1 MTNVLPMHSNTDPD
15 PDVVAYTLQVALA
28 LVPGLSTEQA
38 KQIEDD
44 VKNKYGGRRFYI
56 PKGAKRATPEQRA
69 ALYKDGLS
77 TMATADIAKKHQ
89 VSRATIYRLM
99 KEGGGR
105 FS

>member
-1 MTNVLPMHSNTDPD
+1 
-15 PDVVAYTLQVALA
+15 
-28 LVPGLSTEQA
+28 VPGLNADLA

-56 PKGAKRATPEQRA
+56 PKGAKHPTPEQRA

-77 TMATADIAKKHQ
+77 SMATANILKKHQ
-89 VSRATIYRLM
+89 VSRATLYRLM
-99 KEGGGR
+99 KGGGGR